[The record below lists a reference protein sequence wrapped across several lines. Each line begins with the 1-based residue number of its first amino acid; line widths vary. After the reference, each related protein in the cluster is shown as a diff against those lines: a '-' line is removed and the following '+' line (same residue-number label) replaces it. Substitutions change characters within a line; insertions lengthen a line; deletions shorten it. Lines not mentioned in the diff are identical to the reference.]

1 MIKGIG
7 VDVVKV
13 QRIEKAVN
21 RTKGFIKGVYTD
33 KEVEYFNNK
42 VNKYET
48 MAGYFAAKEAISKAL
63 GTGIRGFRLTD
74 IEISNDNL
82 GKPEVILNDK
92 IVNLF
97 NLKSYKAHLSISH
110 TSEEAIAFVV
120 LEEV

>member
-1 MIKGIG
+1 MC
-7 VDVVKV
+7 
-13 QRIEKAVN
+13 
-21 RTKGFIKGVYTD
+21 
-33 KEVEYFNNK
+33 
-42 VNKYET
+42 
-48 MAGYFAAKEAISKAL
+48 
-63 GTGIRGFRLTD
+63 RLTD